1 MRKVEL
7 TSIHSI
13 SSKQLMTVANAVL
26 NVEPPIC
33 QGIDGICRL
42 QISPVSVQS
51 QMMVLIVVTN
61 AFNGLDNWDA
71 STFQDLWLTD
81 TRSLQDQRSGV
92 GASGENHELAGLD
105 GARRLL
111 GGHVFW
117 VWKELRVGLVLHA
130 CGLLVAV
137 EKDTDD
143 LLLAK
148 DVQVR
153 IIASLDLGV
162 DEAVGSI
169 LAPPVAANVLE
180 PSFGGVVGI
189 EIL

>member
-1 MRKVEL
+1 
-7 TSIHSI
+7 
-13 SSKQLMTVANAVL
+13 MTVANAVL

-137 EKDTDD
+137 KKDTDD

-153 IIASLDLGV
+153 IVATLDLRV